1 MSIEGPIK
9 RGKRGLD
16 NEEKVTNV
24 KDREI
29 IEVRQTRPVNLCH
42 HLHILQYFANGTSY
56 KLARQRANDKNRCA
70 KQCEG
75 PREGVSPV
83 SIDSSS
89 CCYNLCYNTH

>member
-1 MSIEGPIK
+1 MK

-16 NEEKVTNV
+16 DEENVTNM

-29 IEVRQTRPVNLCH
+29 IEERQTRLVNLCR

-56 KLARQRANDKNRCA
+56 KLARQRANDRNRCV

-75 PREGVSPV
+75 PREGISPV
-83 SIDSSS
+83 SINSSS
-89 CCYNLCYNTH
+89 CCCYDLCYKTH